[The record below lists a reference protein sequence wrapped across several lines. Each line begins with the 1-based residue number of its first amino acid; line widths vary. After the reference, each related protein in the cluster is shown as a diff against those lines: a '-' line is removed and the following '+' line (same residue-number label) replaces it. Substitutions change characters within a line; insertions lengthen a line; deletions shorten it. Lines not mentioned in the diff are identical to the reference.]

1 MFLTYANGSKV
12 EGFLLART
20 ESTIRVAI
28 PGADDPM
35 ELTNIRDTWVT
46 DDCEPVRVEFAWEGK
61 TPEEVV
67 SEADCVCSHDLAARL
82 LHLLWSGNEE
92 DQLKSRTMPSQNSPV
107 HGLRLV
113 E

>member
-12 EGFLLART
+12 EGILLART
-20 ESTIRVAI
+20 ESKIRVAI
-28 PGADDPM
+28 SGAEDPM
-35 ELTNIRDTWVT
+35 ELTNIRGTWVT

-61 TPEEVV
+61 TNEEVL

-82 LHLLWSGNEE
+82 LHLLWSGSDEE
-92 DQLKSRTMPSQNSPV
+92 ALKSRSPFV
-107 HGLRLV
+107 QGTSAHGLGMV